1 MPRRYCCLWARWLY
15 ESSIRIRQAALLLP
29 GFMIQCAENEKG
41 ELIVKK
47 RSCWMIIVLFIL
59 CLAGTAGC
67 GPAGGETAD
76 VAAGDGQD
84 AENADQE
91 LQPVT
96 TYGYEDVEGCWYSQS
111 PEGMTYLMRIYRGSA
126 EEERGT
132 LVMECLDVPEFSY
145 YGYIGLFPHT
155 DEEGVAETYC
165 SIQISLVNDE
175 RVDESHPDNIYVGQ
189 LLENGAFRFIK
200 PGYINEDGEFVQ
212 GEGLDLIFTHQ
223 FPMPSYAVDYE
234 SGCLSGFWYA
244 SHEEEDVFLMARED
258 GHFLLWQEESLVSGI
273 WRLDNNTLSLTCE
286 MVDGESYTDADAV
299 ISTSIQENGDIDFGG
314 VSLKA
319 ISGKHVGAY
328 NAAVANKQGG
338 EDPYHLDLFADG
350 SFHFYAEY
358 QDTGNSRDVVGI
370 CLYRSDTEADLM
382 YLVMNGSTDI
392 RTPASITVN
401 SDGTLLMKHGDAE
414 ILFTEER

>member
-1 MPRRYCCLWARWLY
+1 M
-15 ESSIRIRQAALLLP
+15 
-29 GFMIQCAENEKG
+29 
-41 ELIVKK
+41 
-47 RSCWMIIVLFIL
+47 
-59 CLAGTAGC
+59 
-67 GPAGGETAD
+67 
-76 VAAGDGQD
+76 
-84 AENADQE
+84 
-91 LQPVT
+91 
-96 TYGYEDVEGCWYSQS
+96 
-111 PEGMTYLMRIYRGSA
+111 
-126 EEERGT
+126 
-132 LVMECLDVPEFSY
+132 
-145 YGYIGLFPHT
+145 H
-155 DEEGVAETYC
+155 
-165 SIQISLVNDE
+165 
-175 RVDESHPDNIYVGQ
+175 
-189 LLENGAFRFIK
+189 
-200 PGYINEDGEFVQ
+200 

>member
-1 MPRRYCCLWARWLY
+1 M
-15 ESSIRIRQAALLLP
+15 
-29 GFMIQCAENEKG
+29 
-41 ELIVKK
+41 KK
-47 RSCWMIIVLFIL
+47 RSCWMIMVVFIL

-67 GPAGGETAD
+67 GPAGGETPD
-76 VAAGDGQD
+76 VAAGDGRD
-84 AENADQE
+84 AENAGQE
-91 LQPVT
+91 LQPVSE
-96 TYGYEDVEGCWYSQS
+96 YGYEDVEGCWYSQS
-111 PEGMTYLMRIYRGSA
+111 PEGMTYLMKIYQVRKEAGARAFSL
-126 EEERGT
+126 EC
-132 LVMECLDVPEFSY
+132 MEDPEFRNAGDLYLNSY
-145 YGYIGLFPHT
+145 TDDTGTEMTYCNIVISILQDGNAAGGVPQNAYIG
-155 DEEGVAETYC
+155 E
-165 SIQISLVNDE
+165 
-175 RVDESHPDNIYVGQ
+175 
-189 LLENGAFRFIK
+189 LLADGSFRFSPSGTMNENGEI
-200 PGYINEDGEFVQ
+200 VQ
-212 GEGLDLIFTHQ
+212 AEGLELMFTHR
-223 FPMPSYAVDYE
+223 FPFPSYGVDFGKG
-234 SGCLSGFWYA
+234 SLSGLWYA
-244 SHEEEDVFLMARED
+244 SREEEDVFLMARED
-258 GHFLLWQEESLVSGI
+258 GHFLLWQEESLVSGT
-273 WRLDNNTLSLTCE
+273 WRLDNDTLSLTCE

-299 ISTSIQENGDIDFGG
+299 ISTSMQENGDIDFGG